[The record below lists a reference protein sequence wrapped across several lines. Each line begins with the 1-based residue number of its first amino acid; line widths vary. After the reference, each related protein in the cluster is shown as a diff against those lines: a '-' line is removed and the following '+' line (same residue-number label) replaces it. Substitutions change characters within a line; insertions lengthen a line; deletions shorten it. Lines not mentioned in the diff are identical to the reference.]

1 MKLTAKEY
9 AHRFGLSPRTVR
21 LHLAQGKLPG
31 SKEIDATGV
40 ETWYV
45 EVPDLANVAEEMVTN
60 LGNNADQGWHS
71 TGGGVPAFARGGN
84 PWVLVERM
92 YRENVELAGRYGFY
106 QAENLQ
112 FKQQLQHAEMRL
124 LELEAPKE
132 PVSAAAS
139 GATMVAT
146 GAAPMEYQD
155 RDLTCVDCGRVFL
168 LMAGERAFYTKRGLV
183 EPKRCSTCRAARRQQ
198 KKQARAEH
206 IQTSIL
212 TDHAPTKMSNYP
224 TSEPSG
230 QDSGSHAVSEE
241 LKKQPE
247 AERGSEASAPPATD
261 NQEASSGRA
270 FKRFW
275 RWLTQPVQVV

>member
-9 AHRFGLSPRTVR
+9 ARRFGLSPRTVR
-21 LHLAQGKLPG
+21 LHLAQGKLLG

-45 EVPDLANVAEEMVTN
+45 EVSEVADIAGEVVAN
-60 LGNNADQGWHS
+60 LGNNADPGWHS
-71 TGGGVPAFARGGN
+71 AEAGMPAFARDGN

-92 YRENVELAGRYGFY
+92 YRENVELAGRCGFY

-112 FKQQLQHAEMRL
+112 LKQQLQHAEMRI

-132 PVSAAAS
+132 PVSAAANE
-139 GATMVAT
+139 ATMMAT
-146 GAAPMEYQD
+146 GDEAMEYQD
-155 RDLTCVDCGRVFL
+155 RDLTCTDCRQVFL
-168 LMAGERAFYTKRGLV
+168 LTAGERVFYTKRGLV

-206 IQTSIL
+206 VQASIL
-212 TDHAPTKMSNYP
+212 TDHAPDEMSNYTAP
-224 TSEPSG
+224 GQNSQGEGAQTISG
-230 QDSGSHAVSEE
+230 M
-241 LKKQPE
+241 PE
-247 AERGSEASAPPATD
+247 QQLEAGRRPEVGAPPST
-261 NQEASSGRA
+261 NGQEGSSSRA

-275 RWLTQPVQVV
+275 RWLTQPI

>member
-9 AHRFGLSPRTVR
+9 ARRFGLSPRTVR

-45 EVPDLANVAEEMVTN
+45 EVSEVADIAGEVVAN
-60 LGNNADQGWHS
+60 LGNNADQGWYS
-71 TGGGVPAFARGGN
+71 TEGGMPTFARDGN

-92 YRENVELAGRYGFY
+92 YRENVELAGRCGFY

-112 FKQQLQHAEMRL
+112 LKQQLQRAEVRI

-132 PVSAAAS
+132 PVPAAAS
-139 GATMVAT
+139 GATVTAT
-146 GAAPMEYQD
+146 GDVPMEYQD
-155 RDLTCVDCGRVFL
+155 HDLTCVACGQVFL
-168 LMAGERAFYTKRGLV
+168 LTAGERAFYTKRGLV

-212 TDHAPTKMSNYP
+212 TDHAPAEMSNYTAP
-224 TSEPSG
+224 EQNG
-230 QDSGSHAVSEE
+230 QDVGARTVLEILGE
-241 LKKQPE
+241 Q
-247 AERGSEASAPPATD
+247 SEAGRKSEVSVPPAT
-261 NQEASSGRA
+261 NGQEGSSGGA

-275 RWLTQPVQVV
+275 RWLTQPV